1 MANETGT
8 VQLVFTAE
16 RGEFRPVPD
25 DLSKPLQ
32 VVLEVFR
39 PDEPMSREQ
48 VASALGREPNSRLGG
63 YLAEL
68 VKIGY
73 LTNDEDG
80 YWLATEG

>member
-1 MANETGT
+1 M
-8 VQLVFTAE
+8 QLVFTAD

-32 VVLEVFR
+32 LVLEIFR
-39 PDEPMSREQ
+39 PDEPLSREQ

-80 YWLATEG
+80 YTLNTVTNIADN

>member
-1 MANETGT
+1 M
-8 VQLVFTAE
+8 QLVFTAD

-32 VVLEVFR
+32 LVLEMFR
-39 PDEPMSREQ
+39 PDEPLSREQ

-80 YWLATEG
+80 YTLNTVTNIADN